1 MIMERP
7 NLTNLDPQIR
17 AYIEWLESELT
28 LPAAV
33 KTRRISLPSTTV
45 DEDEYAALPP
55 LIPQEEPTTQNVITI
70 TARGLAKRTPR
81 HYYQRQR
88 RGGMGIFDIETND
101 AEFPRIVVVAEITQA
116 ILLFTSQARAFRV
129 LVSTLPE
136 SPVRA
141 KGQPISEKIVLGDN
155 EIFVAALPDIAKGGV
170 ALVSERG
177 TVRYLRHH
185 VFGEYMKPGTSMF
198 DSMKYG
204 PLVSACRT
212 PGDGD
217 LFIATR
223 LGRAIRF
230 SEKLVPPQ
238 PATGIRLE
246 SGDAVV
252 GIASTNEDGS
262 VFMIDANGRGTI
274 RQMVGF
280 SANKSAGGGGK
291 IAMKTDELSAVHA
304 VREDDDV
311 FVISQQSKIIRFASN
326 EVPPKEG
333 VVQGVNCM
341 MLRADQVTAIALTR

>member
-1 MIMERP
+1 MERP
-7 NLTNLDPQIR
+7 NLNNLDPQIR

-28 LPAAV
+28 LSSAV
-33 KTRRISLPSTTV
+33 KTRRPVQSSAPV

-55 LIPQEEPTTQNVITI
+55 LVPQEDPTTQNIITI
-70 TARGLAKRTPR
+70 TARGIAKRTPR
-81 HYYQRQR
+81 HHYQRQR
-88 RGGMGIFDIETND
+88 RGGMGIFDIDPGNE
-101 AEFPRIVVVAEITQA
+101 EYPRIIVAADISQA
-116 ILLFTSQARAFRV
+116 ILLFTSHARAFRV
-129 LVSTLPE
+129 LVNTLPE

-198 DSMKYG
+198 DSIKFG
-204 PLVSACRT
+204 PLVGACRT

-223 LGRAIRF
+223 MGRAIRF

-238 PATGIRLE
+238 PGLGLRLE

-252 GIASTNEDGS
+252 GVASVNEEGS

-274 RQMVGF
+274 RQMAGF
-280 SANKSAGGGGK
+280 SANKTTGGGGK
-291 IAMKTDELSAVHA
+291 IAMKTDELVAVHA
-304 VREDDDV
+304 VREEDDI
-311 FVISQQSKIIRFASN
+311 FVISQQSKIIRYASN
-326 EVPPKEG
+326 EIPPKEG

-341 MLRADQVTAIALTR
+341 MLRADMVTAVTLTH